1 MSGPFGLSANGNSFF
16 APSVLIGENVGQET
30 RQVGVWLVTFPSLVE
45 LPITKPFETH
55 TLARAVELRVPWW
68 APDSS
73 LLVGV

>member
-1 MSGPFGLSANGNSFF
+1 M
-16 APSVLIGENVGQET
+16 GQET

-55 TLARAVELRVPWW
+55 TVARAIELRVPWW
-68 APDSS
+68 TPDSS